1 MAVESLEF
9 TPLKGGKRMTRAVNR
24 TDNYMSRVLKY
35 IPSEIVMAYI
45 SIDGVLRTCYN
56 PNVWA
61 DRQVLWKLS
70 WIIAAALTLI
80 TPLWLWRVTRV
91 RRAPQLLIST
101 ISVPV
106 WLFALGGPFALL
118 DWYRP
123 ALGAIVLPL
132 YTLMLPIISRS
143 AR

>member
-1 MAVESLEF
+1 
-9 TPLKGGKRMTRAVNR
+9 MTRTVNR
-24 TDNYMSRVLKY
+24 ADNYMSRVLKY
-35 IPSEIVMAYI
+35 IPSEIVVAYI
-45 SIDGVLRTCYN
+45 SMDGILRTCYN
-56 PNVWA
+56 PNLWA
-61 DRQVLWKLS
+61 DRQILLKLL
-70 WIIAAALTLI
+70 WIISAILTVL
-80 TPLWLWRVTRV
+80 TPLWLWRVMRV
-91 RRAPQLLIST
+91 RRLSQLFIST

-132 YTLMLPIISRS
+132 YTLILPIISRS

>member
-1 MAVESLEF
+1 
-9 TPLKGGKRMTRAVNR
+9 MTRTVNR
-24 TDNYMSRVLKY
+24 ADDYMSRLLKY

-61 DRQVLWKLS
+61 DRPMLMKVLWIVS
-70 WIIAAALTLI
+70 GILTVL
-80 TPLWLWRVTRV
+80 TPLWLWRVMRV
-91 RRAPQLLIST
+91 RKFSQLFIST

-106 WLFALGGPFALL
+106 WLFALGGPFVLL

-123 ALGAIVLPL
+123 ALGAVALPI
-132 YTLMLPIISRS
+132 YTLILPIISRS

>member
-1 MAVESLEF
+1 
-9 TPLKGGKRMTRAVNR
+9 
-24 TDNYMSRVLKY
+24 
-35 IPSEIVMAYI
+35 MAYI

-61 DRQVLWKLS
+61 DRQMLWKLS

-80 TPLWLWRVTRV
+80 TPLWLWRVTGV
-91 RRAPQLLIST
+91 RRASQLLIST

-132 YTLMLPIISRS
+132 YTLMLPIMSRS